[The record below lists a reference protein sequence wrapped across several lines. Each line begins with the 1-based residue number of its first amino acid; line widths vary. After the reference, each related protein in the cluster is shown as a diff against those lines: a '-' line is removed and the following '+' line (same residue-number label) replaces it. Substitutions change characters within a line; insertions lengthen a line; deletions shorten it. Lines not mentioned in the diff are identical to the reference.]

1 MKETFGS
8 LRAYFIIISVL
19 GGIGL
24 FSAYSKIADFQGDIP
39 IETIITM
46 IFSTIFIV
54 LYLVIGLKIKYFINE
69 KRGVIYFVLLL
80 SVSNAI
86 YSFLRSYLLTKRF
99 DGGVFS
105 LITIAIMFYLY
116 YNVRRLS
123 QVNSTDIE
131 RK

>member
-24 FSAYSKIADFQGDIP
+24 VTNYGKIADFQGDIP

-46 IFSTIFIV
+46 MFSTIFIV
-54 LYLVIGLKIKYFINE
+54 LYFIIGLKIKYFVNE

-80 SVSNAI
+80 SVLNAI
-86 YSFLRSYLLTKRF
+86 YSILKFYLLTKRLN
-99 DGGVFS
+99 GTLVPI
-105 LITIAIMFYLY
+105 ITIAIMYYLY
-116 YNVRRLS
+116 YNVKRLS
-123 QVNSTDIE
+123 KVDSTDVD
-131 RK
+131 KK